1 MEWAPAPQRKY
12 DNDKHFSQLELQLEL
27 RHVSLEIILQENYA
41 AMLMKTLMLT
51 LSRCK
56 KQELVWFLIYFTLSI
71 CTILST
77 LLVVGS
83 RLVGSAD
90 PGDPVPLV
98 VAVPLTTLPA
108 VTDDAAPVAGPVAI
122 LLVGTASLLSPSHV
136 LVTGNY
142 YYYTSP
148 YRSRRLEDIY
158 FDIEIKWISVCQIFT
173 VALTLNSRRFLTNC
187 YRWSRMFKFNIN
199 NGFVA
204 INLRSTWFSTRLK

>member
-1 MEWAPAPQRKY
+1 MITKQS
-12 DNDKHFSQLELQLEL
+12 DKLSDTEIQSFNFNYLVWHHRQSATELVFKWNELQLEL

-122 LLVGTASLLSPSHV
+122 LLVGTARLLSPSHV
-136 LVTGNY
+136 LVTGKY
-142 YYYTSP
+142 
-148 YRSRRLEDIY
+148 
-158 FDIEIKWISVCQIFT
+158 
-173 VALTLNSRRFLTNC
+173 
-187 YRWSRMFKFNIN
+187 
-199 NGFVA
+199 
-204 INLRSTWFSTRLK
+204 